1 MTSRIAETTYD
12 FMAEHVSLPQ
22 SFPNLASPKKQL
34 VATVLLPLM
43 EILYTLENIANTHKL
58 LFVMRTTK
66 ICFHSVGAELS
77 LGDELGD
84 ALGVALGA
92 ALRDALGVAL
102 GLGCAFES
110 SFVQSVRH

>member
-1 MTSRIAETTYD
+1 
-12 FMAEHVSLPQ
+12 MAEHVSLPQ

-43 EILYTLENIANTHKL
+43 EILYTLENIANKRHQL

-66 ICFHSVGAELS
+66 ICFHSVGAGLS
-77 LGDELGD
+77 LGDVLGD

-92 ALRDALGVAL
+92 ALGDALGVAL
-102 GLGCAFES
+102 GLGCAFKS
-110 SFVQSVRH
+110 RFVQSVRC